1 MPVAYRGQLETVE
14 MPLGTVVILDL
25 EAEARGPRDQDQAV
39 PVYCLE
45 LP

>member
-1 MPVAYRGQLETVE
+1 MAYRGQIDTAE
-14 MPLGTVVILDL
+14 MPLGTAVILEL
-25 EAEARGPRDQDQAV
+25 EAEARGPYDQDLAV